1 MELLTTVF
9 RQLVSLAVTALV
21 LAILAAVIV
30 YVVSVIAMRV
40 ITKEDMSLIPGGEKV
55 AKILHMR

>member
-1 MELLTTVF
+1 M
-9 RQLVSLAVTALV
+9 AACAG

>member
-1 MELLTTVF
+1 MV
-9 RQLVSLAVTALV
+9 AAAG
-21 LAILAAVIV
+21 LAILVAVIV
-30 YVVSVIAMRV
+30 YLVSVVALRV